1 MVSGSCAVGIISTD
15 ACRLREAV
23 RDAFETPYIGDSGTV
38 QKAVEQVVGDTN
50 LYANAIPFV
59 QSSGTGKSR
68 LMVEL
73 AQDFFVLMLNLRE
86 DDPRGSFC
94 KR

>member
-1 MVSGSCAVGIISTD
+1 MVGID
-15 ACRLREAV
+15 ADPCRLPEAILN
-23 RDAFETPYIGDSGTV
+23 AFAGNYLGSSATLQKAIEQVIGDP
-38 QKAVEQVVGDTN
+38 N

-73 AQDFFVLMLNLRE
+73 GRHFFVLMVNLRE
-86 DDPRGSFC
+86 DDSAGGFC
-94 KR
+94 KWRL